1 MKNYK
6 FYTEKEIARKL
17 RISLVTL
24 GKLRKQAQIDFIKI
38 GNSIRYPEH
47 VYNGLMQRPDF
58 MESLGLNENK

>member
-1 MKNYK
+1 MKNNK

-24 GKLRKQAQIDFIKI
+24 GKLRKQTQIDFIKI

-58 MESLGLNENK
+58 MEGLGLNENK